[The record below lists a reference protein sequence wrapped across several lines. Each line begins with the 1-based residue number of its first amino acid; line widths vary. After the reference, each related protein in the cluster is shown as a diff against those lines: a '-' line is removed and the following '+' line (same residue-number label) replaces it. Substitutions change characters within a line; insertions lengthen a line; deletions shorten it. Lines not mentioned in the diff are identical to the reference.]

1 MTDPDKRSPR
11 TYSERSRHGNMP
23 APRSYQQLTTGRK
36 IVIKTMVEAGI
47 PYRQIAAMERVSVAT
62 VHGVAHDNELIEMSP
77 EIVAKTK
84 AALSGRAYVL
94 ADRSISKAGEETRLD
109 KMNSYQLTVMGS
121 IMIDKARLMDGM
133 STENLALHTMSERL
147 QSGSKD
153 LENVKNMIIKR
164 FQLSE
169 SDVLES
175 IEKKTGAIKQE
186 AVNDT
191 KTVEDHAI

>member
-1 MTDPDKRSPR
+1 MELKANPSDRSPQ
-11 TYSERSRHGNMP
+11 TYAERSRRGKMP
-23 APRSYQQLTTGRK
+23 IPRSYQQLTTGRK
-36 IVIKTMVEAGI
+36 IVIKTMVEAGV

-84 AALSGRAYVL
+84 AALSGRAYIL

-147 QSGSKD
+147 QSGAKD
-153 LENVKNMIIKR
+153 IDNVKNMILKR
-164 FQLSE
+164 FQMI
-169 SDVLES
+169 SDNDSSTENDDKSDEKLPDRVLE
-175 IEKKTGAIKQE
+175 
-186 AVNDT
+186 
-191 KTVEDHAI
+191 